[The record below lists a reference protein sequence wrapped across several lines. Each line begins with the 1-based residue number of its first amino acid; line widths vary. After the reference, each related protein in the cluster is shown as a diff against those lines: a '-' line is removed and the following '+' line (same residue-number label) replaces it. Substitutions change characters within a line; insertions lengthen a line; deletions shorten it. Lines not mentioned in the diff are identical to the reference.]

1 MLRFCT
7 PVAAVIRGS
16 VTRYHRHRYE
26 IHFHFITRSWSIS
39 QTRIGN
45 NLYQF
50 NELQFN
56 EFKLSNV
63 CRVGNDIH
71 LAMEWKTFVIF
82 FLFFFV
88 IWNYSLKETFTF
100 LCTKGNFFF
109 KRSFEISISYFY
121 YLLNLLKV
129 FQSDSNYIERKH
141 RYIKK

>member
-82 FLFFFV
+82 FPFLFCYLKLFVERNFHIFVYERQFFV
-88 IWNYSLKETFTF
+88 F
-100 LCTKGNFFF
+100 
-109 KRSFEISISYFY
+109 
-121 YLLNLLKV
+121 
-129 FQSDSNYIERKH
+129 
-141 RYIKK
+141 